1 MHFKVTHSGAYCP
14 ASELNDV
21 MFHLKLLAMPR
32 TAFGAGSEKVVIQ
45 VSLEPFVFRVSI
57 AKS

>member
-14 ASELNDV
+14 APELNDV
-21 MFHLKLLAMPR
+21 MFHLRLLAMPR
-32 TAFGAGSEKVVIQ
+32 TAFGAGSEKVVNQ
-45 VSLEPFVFRVSI
+45 VYVGPFVFRVSI